1 MTFIGFKHVFQYVVE
16 KIRLRK
22 RNSEKGS
29 KIAKGHNCTI
39 VTASTIRLYK
49 QEKQAL
55 TTTGV

>member
-39 VTASTIRLYK
+39 VTASINKIIQTRK
-49 QEKQAL
+49 
-55 TTTGV
+55 TSP